1 MADTVTQTRIL
12 GVGIDW
18 YDTEEDKNKTTY
30 LKIPNPKNS
39 LTESEIKTTVGTLLT
54 NRILNDAKGNALE
67 TETTII
73 STAYTEE
80 QEVIEVDIGIS

>member
-1 MADTVTQTRIL
+1 MADSITNSNIL
-12 GVGIDW
+12 GIGIDW
-18 YDTEEDKNKTTY
+18 YDTEEDKAKTAY

-39 LTESEIKTTVGTLLT
+39 LTEQEIKSAVGTLLT

-80 QEVIEVDIGIS
+80 QEVIEIDIGLS